1 MIRALPQQ
9 AVVVTKVPQVDKVV
23 KVIKV
28 QPVGRGWKVLPALW
42 VIPQQAH
49 KVLKVQLVFKEILV
63 ILDWVLAE

>member
-1 MIRALPQQ
+1 VVIRALPPQ
-9 AVVVTKVPQVDKVV
+9 AVVVTKVPQVVKVV

-28 QPVGRGWKVLPALW
+28 QPVVKVIKVLPALW

-63 ILDWVLAE
+63 PKD

>member
-1 MIRALPQQ
+1 MVIRALLQQ
-9 AVVVTKVPQVDKVV
+9 AVVVTKVQLVTKVV

-42 VIPQQAH
+42 VIPPQAH

-63 ILDWVLAE
+63 LMD

>member
-1 MIRALPQQ
+1 M
-9 AVVVTKVPQVDKVV
+9 VVTKVQLVVKVV

-28 QPVGRGWKVLPALW
+28 QPVGRGPKVLPALW

-63 ILDWVLAE
+63 LMD

>member
-1 MIRALPQQ
+1 VVIQALLPQ
-9 AVVVTKVPQVDKVV
+9 AVVVTKAPQVDKVV

-63 ILDWVLAE
+63 TKD

>member
-1 MIRALPQQ
+1 M
-9 AVVVTKVPQVDKVV
+9 VTKVQLVTKVV

-28 QPVGRGWKVLPALW
+28 QPVGRGPKVLPALW

-63 ILDWVLAE
+63 LMD